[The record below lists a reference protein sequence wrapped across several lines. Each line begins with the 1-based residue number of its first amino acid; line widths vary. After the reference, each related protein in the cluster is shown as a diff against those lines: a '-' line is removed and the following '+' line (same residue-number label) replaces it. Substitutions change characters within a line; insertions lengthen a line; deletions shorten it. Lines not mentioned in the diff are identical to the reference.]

1 MSIFK
6 RDIKKDVW
14 KWGLLG
20 GFGQGVY
27 ILLITLFLMTMEK
40 AFPFALR
47 PFWGFLFFLTLFVFS
62 VAISGLLVLGRPLL
76 LTFRK
81 GYKEAI
87 LTLGVSLGVLFVML
101 VVVVLLAVM

>member
-14 KWGLLG
+14 QWGLLG
-20 GFGQGVY
+20 GLGEGIY
-27 ILLITLFLMTMEK
+27 ILLITSFLMTMEK
-40 AFPFALR
+40 SFPFALR

-76 LTFRK
+76 LIFNK
-81 GYKEAI
+81 EYKEAI
-87 LTLGVSLGVLFVML
+87 LTLGVSLGILFVML
-101 VVVVLLAVM
+101 VVVILLALV